1 MATRHKKQ
9 DETKETTTITT
20 SSIGKKMLQNLDS
33 YCTPFESSSIPSL
46 DETHSIGLIP

>member
-1 MATRHKKQ
+1 MPTRHKKQ

-20 SSIGKKMLQNLDS
+20 SSIGRILLQNLDS